1 MIDRQRIALLIDA
14 DGMSLEVIGGAIEL
28 IKTRHGAIHIR
39 RCYCSADFATKNLAF
54 LREHGIRAMVNATS
68 GKNCT
73 DIALAIDAVELCGDE
88 APGVV
93 VIVASDSDFAPLVI
107 HLRERGCRV
116 EGVGQA
122 GKTGAETPRIYD
134 EFVDLPQGR
143 RALAGAGSAAR
154 PARVPAPAKTPVASS
169 PANPRQAAN
178 PRPTAA
184 ERPAALTRP
193 AAPPARAA
201 AVNRSGSSA
210 SRPAAPAPRAAS
222 PLPEDLAAW
231 LDEIPALASGQPVE
245 LSVAAEAL
253 RRAGLLS
260 KGASSTK
267 LFRKYPDELVLLPAS
282 RPNSVQYR
290 RGRASNNRP

>member
-39 RCYCSADFATKNLAF
+39 RCYCSAEFATRNLAF
-54 LREHGIRAMVNATS
+54 LREHGIRPMVNATS

-88 APGVV
+88 TPGVV

-116 EGVGQA
+116 EGIGQA

-134 EFVDLPQGR
+134 EFVDLPQMR
-143 RALAGAGSAAR
+143 RTGTGAGGAVR
-154 PARVPAPAKTPVASS
+154 PARSSAKSLERS
-169 PANPRQAAN
+169 AAN
-178 PRPTAA
+178 PRPAA
-184 ERPAALTRP
+184 APRPAALQRPAAPPPRPAASATRLGGSATRP
-193 AAPPARAA
+193 AAPAA
-201 AVNRSGSSA
+201 
-210 SRPAAPAPRAAS
+210 RPASA
-222 PLPEDLAAW
+222 LPEDLAAW
-231 LDEIPALASGQPVE
+231 LDEIPDLASGNPVE

-253 RRAGLLS
+253 RKAGLLS
-260 KGASSTK
+260 RGASSTK

-290 RGRASNNRP
+290 RGRASKRP

>member
-73 DIALAIDAVELCGDE
+73 DIALAIDAVELCGAE

-116 EGVGQA
+116 EGIGQA
-122 GKTGAETPRIYD
+122 GKTGGETPRIYD

-143 RALAGAGSAAR
+143 RAAVGAGAGGAAVR
-154 PARVPAPAKTPVASS
+154 PARAPGRRVVERS
-169 PANPRQAAN
+169 PTNPRQAPN
-178 PRPTAA
+178 PR
-184 ERPAALTRP
+184 
-193 AAPPARAA
+193 
-201 AVNRSGSSA
+201 
-210 SRPAAPAPRAAS
+210 RPAAPAARAAP

-231 LDEIPALASGQPVE
+231 LDLIPALASGDPVE
-245 LSVAAEAL
+245 LNVAAEAL
-253 RRAGLLS
+253 RKAGLLS